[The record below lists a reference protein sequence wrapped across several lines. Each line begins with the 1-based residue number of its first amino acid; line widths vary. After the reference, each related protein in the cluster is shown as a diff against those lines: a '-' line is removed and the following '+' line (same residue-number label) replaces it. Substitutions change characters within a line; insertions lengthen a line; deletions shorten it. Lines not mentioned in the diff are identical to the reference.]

1 MASIGTEFKNKL
13 DNRFLEAFF
22 DFINEN
28 TDNVILFSVFLRDHK
43 MLLYHNEKE
52 IELKEVI
59 TDKLAELTTLD
70 LDDNFE
76 ITIIFKRK

>member
-22 DFINEN
+22 DLINEN
-28 TDNVILFSVFLRDHK
+28 TDNVILFSVFTREHK
-43 MLLYHNEKE
+43 LLLYHNEKE
-52 IELKEVI
+52 VELKEVI

-70 LDDNFE
+70 LDKNFE

>member
-28 TDNVILFSVFLRDHK
+28 TGDVILFSVFTREHK
-43 MLLYHNEKE
+43 LLLYHNEKE
-52 IELKEVI
+52 VELKEVI

-70 LDDNFE
+70 LDKNFE